1 MKQSQLVRQ
10 LKSLRELEPSDTW
23 VAFTKE
29 RIFAAE
35 PEPVGL
41 RAGILSFFPVFRYKL
56 SFAPIVSVLVLIGL
70 FGFTQ
75 NTLPGD
81 FLFSVKKMTE
91 NAQVTFT
98 SGIEKPKTQL
108 KLANKRLEE
117 LNRIA
122 EGNQVK
128 NLDPAIKEFQSN
140 ILQATKDLAAFD
152 INVTSSDP
160 LAIKELVAETRKLA
174 EKKEKVE
181 SVLGAIV
188 GDTEEL
194 DNAILQIEKQTAAYL
209 ISDLEKRMLS
219 ASNEQLFIEA
229 RDDFNDGNYAT
240 SLEKIWI
247 LSNIPAGRQGK

>member
-10 LKSLRELEPSDTW
+10 LKSLRELKPSDNW

-35 PEPVGL
+35 PEPIGL
-41 RAGILSFFPVFRYKL
+41 MAGLLSFFPIFRYKL
-56 SFAPIVSVLVLIGL
+56 TLVPILSVLVLIGL

-75 NTLPGD
+75 NTIPGD

-91 NAQVTFT
+91 SAQVNF
-98 SGIEKPKTQL
+98 SSSAEKPTTQL

-117 LNRIA
+117 LSRIA
-122 EGNQVK
+122 DDNQVK
-128 NLDPAIKEFQSN
+128 NLDPTIKEFQSN
-140 ILQATKDLAAFD
+140 IAQAIKDLAAFD

-160 LAIKELVAETRKLA
+160 LVIKGLLAETKKMT
-174 EKKEKVE
+174 ENKEKVE
-181 SVLGAIV
+181 SVLGAVI
-188 GDTEEL
+188 GDTGEL

-209 ISDLEKRMLS
+209 INDLENRTLS
-219 ASNEQLFIEA
+219 DSDGQLLGQA
-229 RDDFNDGNYAT
+229 KDDFNAGSYAT

-247 LSNIPAGRQGK
+247 LSNK